1 MLPSSSS
8 SSDLLTT
15 LSFHNVFLAF
25 VTLLP
30 LSPTSLTFLPS
41 ALHSFLSWPLL
52 QYDPSLEILFFS
64 LILLFYAEIA
74 HLIQQIFAQE
84 RNLKILSTGPI
95 FILNF
100 KIWFYVCLFKNH
112 FRLLVLTLINNITSA
127 YVVEKF

>member
-1 MLPSSSS
+1 MPPSSSS

-30 LSPTSLTFLPS
+30 LSLTSLTFLPS
-41 ALHSFLSWPLL
+41 ALHSSFLSWPLL

-95 FILNF
+95 SILDF

-112 FRLLVLTLINNITSA
+112 FCLLVLTLINNITSA
-127 YVVEKF
+127 YEV